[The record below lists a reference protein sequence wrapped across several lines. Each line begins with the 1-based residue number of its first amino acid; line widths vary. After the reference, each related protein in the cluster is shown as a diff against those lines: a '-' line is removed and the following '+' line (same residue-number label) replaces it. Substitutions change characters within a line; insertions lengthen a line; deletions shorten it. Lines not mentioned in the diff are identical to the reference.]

1 MNLKKDLKLISDNT
15 SINLRLISKSDI
27 EKIRI
32 WKNEHRNSFF
42 YDKVITPKEQAEWF
56 ENYLKRENDFIFII
70 SFDNKDIG
78 CIAFREI
85 EGMIDIYN
93 VILGNK
99 NFGGKGIMSHANR
112 LMCSLI
118 MDNYSSNIT
127 VKVLKTNPAV
137 KWYLKNNFYGI
148 GREDTYLLLK
158 FDNTSFKKEN
168 YRLVIQ

>member
-15 SINLRLISKSDI
+15 GINLRLISKSDI

-42 YDKVITPKEQAEWF
+42 YNKIITPKEQAEWF
-56 ENYLKRENDFIFII
+56 KNYSKRENDFIFII

-93 VILGNK
+93 VILGDK
-99 NFGGKGIMSHANR
+99 NYGGKGFMSIANAV
-112 LMCSLI
+112 MCSYI
-118 MDNYSSNIT
+118 SDNFDKEIT

-137 KWYLKNNFYGI
+137 KWYLKNNFLKI
-148 GREDTYLLLK
+148 SESEDYVLLK
-158 FDNTSFKKEN
+158 LDTDNFKKVD
-168 YRLVIQ
+168 YRLINF